1 MFLYGMAQVSQSHDD
16 IWLGKAYVRYL
27 ITNSLTCRPFQGSR
41 PYRYCSYQ
49 RYNGEYDQC
58 QPS

>member
-1 MFLYGMAQVSQSHDD
+1 MFLNGMSQVSQSHDD

-27 ITNSLTCRPFQGSR
+27 ITNSLICRPFQGSR

-49 RYNGEYDQC
+49 RYNGDHDQC